1 MKKMLSKKNF
11 CLLSII
17 VILLT
22 LTIFFLCGKKINIL
36 SNKVSNIK
44 YNEDLELD
52 NWEISTVFYDS
63 TVNNG
68 NTPLTEIN
76 WDASDGGYG
85 QGESRIITVQINYKN
100 TNCTNDYDVGDLIIT
115 IPWLTSSEANLN
127 IVSIVGANDE
137 SHTGY
142 DWNVEYD
149 TNNKELTF
157 SNNQV
162 INKNTNFEGSIQML
176 YEMTPKS
183 ESPEVGIDS
192 CLHELKMNLQAMI
205 HYNVPNE
212 EWTINQSGRDTT
224 FEFENDEYDYYVLNM
239 GYVSITD
246 INFYLIAESPT
257 EIIDI
262 RCPKNNNCSLSSKK
276 YTLTDGIYLHISDYE
291 NVNNKTLSF
300 SGTIKAYKSLATSN
314 IIKFNYER
322 TYTHNWTK
330 YDYQMTKKASQ
341 VTTLD
346 GLENANDYIWVKYTF
361 SIPDCSYQNY
371 YDLTLF
377 TRSKDYMWIYD
388 DLPSNVIVYQSG
400 TKIEPYEGTTY
411 RFGIYIDRTNVAGN
425 YYIRDRVYEI
435 IVGYPKS
442 EYNSN
447 YNNMIVTNSANLYLK
462 HHLATDEDEYE
473 YEDTANTTIDLND
486 FVSVDYGSLY
496 SFDKK
501 KSSNTISSGT
511 SVCGNCYTTHY
522 TQAINGSD
530 PSLDFNSSLFA
541 YEIQSSAK
549 YIGNPLTIKVG
560 DDYLV
565 AKNINNEY
573 EKINDNDYHMHSIKI
588 KSIKNIYGKSIIN
601 KYNWKLFVRKA
612 NNTEYEFYSNI
623 TEVGNITFADTER
636 IIDYYIYGEDIED
649 SINITH
655 YPYYIFHK
663 SDIPETGN
671 LYNFAFS
678 AIYYKNNNN
687 LILQNVSDETSYDS
701 FVSKE
706 EIKQH
711 DIATFGN
718 YVQRSKAIDTWSPYV
733 VKQPITKLVGKK
745 EITNSLLS
753 QDDENNEFHGEY
765 TIGGV
770 INSGEGYYYN
780 SNHQN
785 DYDDKYR
792 ISGFEIYDLLPEGMI
807 LNSTKEEIL
816 NSISAYVNNITTIL
830 DDNFEVVDNN
840 SFLNEYIKRNMSEDD
855 IVITN
860 NWEGTNR
867 TRIKIS
873 VNFGKKVFIFTKSS
887 NNISLNVLFH
897 YNFSIPYDYYTEFGD
912 TYRNY
917 VYVENHE
924 NEISQNGNT
933 NTEEL
938 DINENGN
945 LDSLPAAYSDAR
957 ISSVTST
964 NQDLVVFV
972 KSNDSN
978 YLSQKVIADYSNIYD
993 YKLRVRTG
1001 QNSIKNL
1008 VIYDSIEEYAKDS
1021 NQNFALASGIK
1032 PKWQGEFLGIDT
1044 SYAEEK
1050 GYNVKVYYSNN
1061 NQPGNLNEDNSWQ
1074 EYNDN
1079 VDKSQVKSLA
1089 FQYLDENN
1097 QPAILPANSLT
1108 YVIIRMKAPSNHYK
1122 TFAYNGCWTEW
1133 NSIDPVTN
1141 EPIDFVTGI
1150 NSNIVKVGLPS
1161 SVEPEDMEL
1170 TLTKKWQDNSNSLSK
1185 RPENVTFSIIAN
1197 NDYSNATDITFS
1209 GTGNT
1214 WTKIID
1220 VPKYDNNGEEI
1231 SYTIRE
1237 ETINLENNYKYIPSV
1252 DNYEVTN
1259 TLYKNIIITKN
1270 WIDNNNSYL
1279 TRPSNIT
1286 VKVYQNNNY
1295 YKNLNITGD
1304 YNTNTWTGSLSVP
1317 AFDNNGNEYNY
1328 TVDEISVNNY
1338 STTCENLVC
1347 TNTLTGEENLTISKI
1362 WNDNNNQYNTRPASI
1377 SIKLK
1382 QNGSDYQNINLNGD
1396 SNTWNSSTIT
1406 VPKYDSNGV
1415 KYNYTIE
1422 ETPAEHYGLVEYNQ
1436 DSYTVSNSLKE
1447 NVNLTIT
1454 KKWLDND
1461 NEYNTRPQELKI
1473 TLLQNNNEYQEITL
1487 TGDSNTWSTT
1497 IEVPKYDNNQ
1507 KLYKY
1512 TIKEVTDNL
1521 EDYQDI
1527 SYSEEE
1533 LEVIN
1538 KLKKND
1544 KLLLTKRWLDH
1555 DNEYKTR
1562 PEKITIQLLQNGE
1575 VYQEVE
1581 LSGDSNTWEKEIEI
1595 PVYDDN
1601 STRYIYTIKELEP
1614 IDKYEKITIDQ
1625 TTLTITNELTEVPTV
1640 TVYFTVL
1647 NGYIL
1652 PGTNEI
1658 RYDEEGFREM
1668 LRQHN
1673 IDPDQEY
1680 AFTFLL
1686 ENIETNKTYEGR
1698 LSTKGVLEFEGI
1710 PYGDYK
1716 AIEGEDD
1723 IFEFVS
1729 MESISNVM
1737 GVTFTPSANGGIIS
1751 IRPTGQ
1757 NIIYGANIINKIAA
1771 PIPNPN
1777 TKSGIKILIIILMI
1791 TGIMTLL
1798 LHFNKF
1804 PKKITS

>member
-1 MKKMLSKKNF
+1 MKKMLSKKNIY
-11 CLLSII
+11 LLSII

-22 LTIFFLCGKKINIL
+22 LTIFFLRNKKINIL

-63 TVNNG
+63 TVDNG
-68 NTPLTEIN
+68 NTPLTEID
-76 WDASDGGYG
+76 WDASNLSFDEE
-85 QGESRIITVQINYKN
+85 ESRTITLQMNYKN
-100 TNCTNDYDVGDLIIT
+100 TNCNKDYLPGDVTITFTNLAYKMIND
-115 IPWLTSSEANLN
+115 SRESNLQLSVE
-127 IVSIVGANDE
+127 ILAGVND
-137 SHTGY
+137 STHTGY
-142 DWNVEYD
+142 DWALVPYKYKHVSNGSIKIITYNDITVWGKEIELKNDIEFFNGTNV
-149 TNNKELTF
+149 
-157 SNNQV
+157 
-162 INKNTNFEGSIQML
+162 EGSIQIQYQITSNKEDDL
-176 YEMTPKS
+176 
-183 ESPEVGIDS
+183 EVSTFDYSSLKTLRYSASNFEGFLDS
-192 CLHELKMNLQAMI
+192 CTHELNKDIIAKLNYPSNL
-205 HYNVPNE
+205 P
-212 EWTINQSGRDTT
+212 T
-224 FEFENDEYDYYVLNM
+224 ENDEISSNSM
-239 GYVSITD
+239 
-246 INFYLIAESPT
+246 NFHYKRIYEHPWERRAYNIAKT
-257 EIIDI
+257 A
-262 RCPKNNNCSLSSKK
+262 KK
-276 YTLTDGIYLHISDYE
+276 VYS
-291 NVNNKTLSF
+291 
-300 SGTIKAYKSLATSN
+300 
-314 IIKFNYER
+314 
-322 TYTHNWTK
+322 
-330 YDYQMTKKASQ
+330 
-341 VTTLD
+341 LD
-346 GLENANDYIWVKYTF
+346 GLPNANEYIWVKYNFAITPN
-361 SIPDCSYQNY
+361 SY
-371 YDLTLF
+371 YDYYPYIPAYYYRISDTIPEGCVVLDEKTLNTLTPENGNEYVF
-377 TRSKDYMWIYD
+377 EITNSDRNKNEYD
-388 DLPSNVIVYQSG
+388 
-400 TKIEPYEGTTY
+400 
-411 RFGIYIDRTNVAGN
+411 
-425 YYIRDRVYEI
+425 I
-435 IVGYPKS
+435 IVGYPK
-442 EYNSN
+442 EVYNEESGTTN
-447 YNNMIVTNSANLYLK
+447 ISNSANLNVKFVDRDYFEFQDNSTINIDLSEFVFTYSGQSFKIDKHVYYRGQASYNTLVYDCIVGELPEFSGATARKSWQLRPSVMYTGRPMDIKFGDDIQFYRYNNRYRKLEESEYSIKKVTAPTIYDGNQNAVVYDIEIWVRYAGESTYSLHDTIRPGRSAEFEEDNIAGVYFLLKNVTTSVYISQEYKDRDWATFLVDIKYHTENIFETGEIYNFDYLEVYIDGE
-462 HHLATDEDEYE
+462 LQNEA
-473 YEDTANTTIDLND
+473 TIDSYN
-486 FVSVDYGSLY
+486 
-496 SFDKK
+496 
-501 KSSNTISSGT
+501 
-511 SVCGNCYTTHY
+511 
-522 TQAINGSD
+522 
-530 PSLDFNSSLFA
+530 
-541 YEIQSSAK
+541 
-549 YIGNPLTIKVG
+549 
-560 DDYLV
+560 
-565 AKNINNEY
+565 
-573 EKINDNDYHMHSIKI
+573 
-588 KSIKNIYGKSIIN
+588 NIYATTNMAQYDIDTYGHYLQRGYTYSD
-601 KYNWKLFVRKA
+601 YRKF
-612 NNTEYEFYSNI
+612 T
-623 TEVGNITFADTER
+623 
-636 IIDYYIYGEDIED
+636 
-649 SINITH
+649 
-655 YPYYIFHK
+655 
-663 SDIPETGN
+663 
-671 LYNFAFS
+671 L
-678 AIYYKNNNN
+678 
-687 LILQNVSDETSYDS
+687 
-701 FVSKE
+701 E
-706 EIKQH
+706 EIK
-711 DIATFGN
+711 IT
-718 YVQRSKAIDTWSPYV
+718 SKA
-733 VKQPITKLVGKK
+733 LK
-745 EITNSLLS
+745 EAKGDIIQNAV
-753 QDDENNEFHGEY
+753 DEKFEMTY
-765 TIGGV
+765 KIGAQFAG
-770 INSGEGYYYN
+770 SYYYKELEDYYSRDTML
-780 SNHQN
+780 SNF
-785 DYDDKYR
+785 
-792 ISGFEIYDLLPEGMI
+792 SLYDLVPEG
-807 LNSTKEEIL
+807 LFVTSTKEEIK
-816 NSISAYVNNITTIL
+816 NSISYRFPTDTYTKYWVYDREFKQLTAAEIQEIISENVTVEITKNYKNTGKTL
-830 DDNFEVVDNN
+830 
-840 SFLNEYIKRNMSEDD
+840 
-855 IVITN
+855 
-860 NWEGTNR
+860 
-867 TRIKIS
+867 IKIS
-873 VNFGKKVFIFTKSS
+873 SSFVDNPLFIVKRETWQSS
-887 NNISLNVLFH
+887 LIETYWEYNVDV
-897 YNFSIPYDYYTEFGD
+897 PYDSLIEYGTSYT
-912 TYRNY
+912 
-917 VYVENHE
+917 
-924 NEISQNGNT
+924 NEAYLEANEPLLYSHAKEDIYDLNDNADITEKISKESISRT
-933 NTEEL
+933 
-938 DINENGN
+938 IMSIV
-945 LDSLPAAYSDAR
+945 DSH
-957 ISSVTST
+957 
-964 NQDLVVFV
+964 QDLQI
-972 KSNDSN
+972 SAQTDDSG
-978 YLSQKVIADYSNIYD
+978 YDTKKITTDYSGYYE
-993 YKLRVRTG
+993 YKLRARTA
-1001 QNSIKNL
+1001 QNEIENL
-1008 VIYDSIEEYAKDS
+1008 IIYDSLENYAKDS
-1021 NQNFALASGIK
+1021 EQNFINSYGVK
-1032 PKWQGEFLGIDT
+1032 GHWQGEFLGVDT
-1044 SYAEEK
+1044 SYPESK
-1050 GYNVKVYYSNN
+1050 GYNIKVYYSNN
-1061 NQPGNLNEDNSWQ
+1061 PQPGNLSEDNSWQ

-1079 VDKSQVKSLA
+1079 VDKTQVKSLA
-1089 FQYLDENN
+1089 FEYLDENN

-1108 YVIIRMKAPSNHYK
+1108 YIIIRMKAPSNHYK

-1133 NSIDPVTN
+1133 NAIDPATN

-1185 RPENVTFSIIAN
+1185 RPENVTFQIIAN
-1197 NDYSNATDITFS
+1197 NNYSTAQEITFS

-1214 WTKIID
+1214 WTKTIE
-1220 VPKYDNNGEEI
+1220 VPKYDDNGEEI
-1231 SYTIRE
+1231 TYTISE
-1237 ETINLENNYKYIPSV
+1237 ETINLEENYRYIPYV
-1252 DNYEVTN
+1252 NNYEVTN
-1259 TLYKNIIITKN
+1259 TLYKNIVITKK
-1270 WIDNNNSYL
+1270 WLDNNNAYL

-1286 VKVYQNNNY
+1286 VKVYQNGTY
-1295 YKNLNITGD
+1295 YKDLNITGN
-1304 YNTNTWTGSLSVP
+1304 YSTNTWAGSLSVP

-1422 ETPAEHYGLVEYNQ
+1422 ETPAEHYGLLEYNQ

-1497 IEVPKYDNNQ
+1497 IEVPKYDNDQ

-1698 LSTKGVLEFEGI
+1698 LSTKGVLEFEDI

-1723 IFEFVS
+1723 FFEFVS
-1729 MESISNVM
+1729 MKSISNVM